1 MLLESCLPVLPSCN
15 GEWYLILSGILGAIL
30 LIYSQFVEPE
40 HRRDVIRFLGAGG
53 LFVYSYYIS
62 NTIFMFTSAGIGLAA
77 LIEFIEILIG
87 VHKHLPE
94 DLKTSIKRYK
104 GLKKDG

>member
-1 MLLESCLPVLPSCN
+1 MFLESCLPIFPSCTE
-15 GEWYLILSGILGAIL
+15 EWYLILSGILGAIL

-40 HRRDVIRFLGAGG
+40 HRRDIIRFLGAGG
-53 LFVYSYYIS
+53 LFVYSDYVS
-62 NTIFMFTSAGIGLAA
+62 NTVFMIASAGIGLAA

-94 DLKTSIKRYK
+94 DLKTSIKRHK
-104 GLKKDG
+104 GMKK